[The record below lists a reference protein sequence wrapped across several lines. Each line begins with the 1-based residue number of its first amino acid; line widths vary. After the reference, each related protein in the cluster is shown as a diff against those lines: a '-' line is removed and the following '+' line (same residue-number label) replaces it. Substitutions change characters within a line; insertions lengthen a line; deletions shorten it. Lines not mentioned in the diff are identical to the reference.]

1 MPSNVLDPFFYP
13 GTRTHRN
20 RLGIRD
26 EVTLGFAE
34 FRAYV
39 VAEGSLPPAGFV
51 PDMRGLKGVHR
62 HLFGDVYEWAGCAR
76 HEPMTVEGEFIELPV
91 HQLSKGAVAFGSSE
105 EGRVK
110 LPRAL
115 ARRRDALVE
124 LRDRGTLTPAKWCEH
139 TAEAVVAINHAHPF
153 IEGNGRAMRHFIGC
167 SAEYFGFVCR
177 MPRGPRWMEACEEA
191 RRQRSAEPMVGLLAQ
206 QALSGLGE
214 EERERLRSA
223 APSEL
228 SDDDLRLLTAVPDPP
243 PLHGAVKTDPA
254 VQRADE
260 GVAGLAIQHRARR
273 EEARAA
279 GARVREGRQAR
290 RVRTWLADRG
300 IMDGWLRKLEQQAQA
315 VEMAR
320 ETAKER
326 LGAARREAYQ
336 LRKATAA
343 RLSEE
348 RTPGLARRRALR
360 EEWDRRRGRS
370 RGHGYDMDR

>member
-1 MPSNVLDPFFYP
+1 MRSDVLAPFFYP
-13 GTRTHRN
+13 GTETHRN
-20 RLGIRD
+20 RQGIRN
-26 EVTLGFAE
+26 
-34 FRAYV
+34 AYALSAREHTEYV
-39 VAEGSLPPAGFV
+39 LAAGRMPPAGFS
-51 PDMRGLKGVHR
+51 PDMRGLKLVHR
-62 HLFGDVYEWAGCAR
+62 HLFGELYEWAGCAR
-76 HEPMTVEGEFIELPV
+76 HEPMMVDGELVELPV

-115 ARRRDALVE
+115 ARHRDALVE

-139 TAEAVVAINHAHPF
+139 TAEAVVAINHVHPF

-177 MPRGPRWMEACEEA
+177 VPRGPQWMEACEEA
-191 RRQRSAEPMVGLLAQ
+191 RRRSAEPMVGLLAQ

-223 APSEL
+223 APAEL
-228 SDDDLRLLTAVPDPP
+228 SDDDLRLLTAMPDPP
-243 PLHGAVKTDPA
+243 PLQGAVKTDPA

-315 VEMAR
+315 VETAR

-326 LGAARREAYQ
+326 LGAARRETYR

-348 RTPGLARRRALR
+348 RAPGLARRRALR

-370 RGHGYDMDR
+370 RAHGCGMDR